1 MVDSKYSMPPKAAT
15 RYKFYTVVFACCFC
29 TVVRCT
35 TTLTYF
41 LLVLAC
47 NVSVR
52 VVFFLVASETHLLSR
67 SAGDSSRTN
76 DRQKCHKSESVPNVM
91 TSLVSPERKHPAS
104 APRERNSFS
113 NRI

>member
-52 VVFFLVASETHLLSR
+52 VVFFSLRAKHTYFLGLPETAVVRMTDKSVTNR
-67 SAGDSSRTN
+67 SQS
-76 DRQKCHKSESVPNVM
+76 QM
-91 TSLVSPERKHPAS
+91 
-104 APRERNSFS
+104 
-113 NRI
+113 